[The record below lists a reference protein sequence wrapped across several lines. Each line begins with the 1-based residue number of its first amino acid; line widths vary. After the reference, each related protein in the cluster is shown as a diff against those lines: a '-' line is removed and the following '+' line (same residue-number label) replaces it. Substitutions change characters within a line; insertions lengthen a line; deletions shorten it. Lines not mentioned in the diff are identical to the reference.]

1 MARLNNQP
9 ILDEDPPSTS
19 LTRLLDFA
27 RKKSYVTN
35 DDILRF
41 FPEAEQDGARMVAQE
56 GPGRDRHARSADGQ
70 VLALDETAVDV
81 DRARAG
87 SQPLRPV
94 EREVQRLLAQKRAGD
109 CRQQNGKR

>member
-41 FPEAEQDGARMVAQE
+41 FPEAEQDIDQLE
-56 GPGRDRHARSADGQ
+56 G
-70 VLALDETAVDV
+70 VYNALNNAGIAITDDDIPREEPSDEELSETID
-81 DRARAG
+81 
-87 SQPLRPV
+87 
-94 EREVQRLLAQKRAGD
+94 
-109 CRQQNGKR
+109 